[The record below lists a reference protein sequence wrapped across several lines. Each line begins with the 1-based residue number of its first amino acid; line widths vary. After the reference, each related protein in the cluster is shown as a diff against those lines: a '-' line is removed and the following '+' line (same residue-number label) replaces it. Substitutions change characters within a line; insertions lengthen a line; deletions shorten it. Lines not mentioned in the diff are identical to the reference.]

1 MNREPLKSHGSFFDI
16 KRAVEI
22 SAAFFLEFV
31 FFTVKQG

>member
-22 SAAFFLEFV
+22 SAAFFLV
-31 FFTVKQG
+31 SVLYNAK